1 VRGQAQNQ
9 EIQNNS
15 KNHDLAL
22 LEAEMRRVRREVLQL
37 EEEVWIRKTQLK
49 HLEDKKRTLLHELR
63 GD

>member
-1 VRGQAQNQ
+1 
-9 EIQNNS
+9 
-15 KNHDLAL
+15 LAL